1 MPRRFR
7 LILIGLVASL
17 AAAILGSSV
26 ASYDGYCF
34 KEARFLSDRED
45 FDAAISQIIERSTA
59 QLITTGPTSTVFS
72 SVQVIKYPSPEI
84 FYRANP
90 NCCRVIPHNIGD
102 DGPYTSFSQRLFGYA
117 ARIVAINYVVDYVDA
132 AGERKRAIKTE
143 KFAVTNCGRAWNATH

>member
-7 LILIGLVASL
+7 LILVGLVACV
-17 AAAILGSSV
+17 AAVIVGSSV

-59 QLITTGPTSTVFS
+59 QLITTSPESTLFS
-72 SVQVIKYPSPEI
+72 SVQVIKYPNRET
-84 FYRANP
+84 FNRANP
-90 NCCRVIPHNIGD
+90 NCCRVVPHNVGD

-117 ARIVAINYVVDYVDA
+117 ARIVAINYVVDYIDA
-132 AGERKRAIKTE
+132 AGERKGATKTE
-143 KFAVTNCGRAWNATH
+143 RFAVTNCGRAWNATH